1 MEHIETNVSK
11 ELDHF
16 IKTLPQ
22 EKRGSNVY
30 EIVCE
35 DMDGNITERKFGVN
49 VMTDTGF
56 LFEFRNN
63 SYEYESER
71 YIFIGTGSG
80 IPAIT
85 DTQLFQIVPNSIP
98 FLESVTD
105 ARSNLYDNTYDST
118 TGMIIGRRKTGSIT
132 MDYNYSW
139 ASDNI
144 NITEFGE
151 AFGGNVSSYTLHTH
165 CLIYDENHQP
175 SYFTKRINEKVTIS
189 IYRSQCIS
197 VALINSLWTQGKY
210 FFMDVARSVRGHAR
224 SNWDIVRV
232 GSIFPGR
239 CRTETDFPLFPGAY
253 NNQASTDMCGEPLMA
268 GLNTGFESYNT
279 GVAAGVVEI
288 AGESG
293 YSTQHADGYRTNIPF
308 SEYILQDKNLENY
321 GVSVFS
327 TSSLRNYSYSTLI
340 NSKRYFYQFW
350 YVYNELTNP
359 ETVTYNFCY
368 TDDFYH
374 FTFNNIF
381 DMYQL
386 TRGLVTFYALTSL
399 PVHDFHITSCKRYNA
414 LTDDYD
420 IVESFTDDPDY
431 DFRNPERGIW
441 GIYYCRDFTG
451 PTGSHEYSVFI
462 NSNPAAM
469 ISFLDPSTY
478 SIYLTDA
485 YWDPS
490 TFVKLDDNR
499 TVPQALQ
506 HKKYIIKAPY
516 TSGSGGADGIHV
528 LREKNTHAL
537 VPTQPTRLN
546 LTLPMSDIAYNNIEI
561 HGCDEGWI
569 YHNGRI
575 VYPESDNDGSPYVYT
590 INVGDYDSRFIKFFD
605 NHIAFWDNR
614 YQIKSNDSTN
624 SRIKIITVDPAHPDV
639 DPNTTVRYLYDS
651 DIKSFFGETDT
662 TIAYFSDYARIIT
675 DTEHNQLLILRGT
688 HAVGSIDV
696 TAGTPTIRALPN
708 TSDFTATRS
717 SLMYDSDYF
726 VSYIRKTETDYEFK
740 IYDMVNEV
748 VERTFTVPLEGT
760 MTLRGILAYST
771 MVYIQ
776 INRDNT
782 TEYIYMYNMTDG
794 SITPQ
799 ANVIWYHLMQFES
812 YSRLNLFDNDFD
824 YDDEAF
830 IEACH
835 NADTDEGNGC
845 RMFMIFKNDLTNP
858 CYFDIYNNFPNYDKH
873 SDCFMVWTYGK
884 PELRKLN
891 GGKDYVLLIKSQLPQ
906 YSNAHSSTSRTA
918 YNIIDVGYIRN
929 KGYRTPSQLRNN
941 VPLPTFRMPN
951 APPASGG
958 ANTSDSNVAFPYQR
972 VSSSICWYSY
982 ATIYKNNVFVTTTF
996 DQPMF
1001 MDIASFLPHQL
1012 TGTTKTIQ
1020 AINNPKKMS
1029 AHSHGLVVTNDI

>member
-1 MEHIETNVSK
+1 MEHIEANVSK

-30 EIVCE
+30 EIICE

-49 VMTDTGF
+49 VMTNSGF
-56 LFEFRNN
+56 AFEFRDN
-63 SYEYESER
+63 SYEYDSER
-71 YIFIGTGSG
+71 KIFIGTGTG
-80 IPAIT
+80 TPAIT

-98 FLESVTD
+98 FYEAVTD
-105 ARSNLYDNTYDST
+105 ARSNIYDNTYDSVS
-118 TGMIIGRRKTGSIT
+118 GMIIGRRKTGTIT

-139 ASDNI
+139 ATDNI

-151 AFGGNVSSYTLHTH
+151 AFGGDIYSYTLHTH

-210 FFMDVARSVRGHAR
+210 LFMDVARTVRGHAR
-224 SNWDIVRV
+224 NNWDMIRF

-239 CRTETDFPLFPGAY
+239 CRVENDFPLFPGAY
-253 NNQASTDMCGEPLMA
+253 NNQYSTDMCGEPLM
-268 GLNTGFESYNT
+268 GGMNNGFEGYNT
-279 GVAAGVVEI
+279 GVAAHIVEI
-288 AGESG
+288 DGNAG
-293 YSTQHADGYRTNIPF
+293 YSTQHADGYRSNITIP
-308 SEYILQDKNLENY
+308 EYVLQDASYENY
-321 GVSVFS
+321 GISIFS
-327 TSSLRNYSYSTLI
+327 TGTLRSYSYSTLVSTK
-340 NSKRYFYQFW
+340 NWFYQFW
-350 YVYNELTNP
+350 YKYNNLTNP
-359 ETVTYNFCY
+359 ETITYNFCY

-374 FTFNNIF
+374 FSFNNIF

-386 TRGLVTFYALTSL
+386 SRWAVFYAKTSV

-414 LTDDYD
+414 LTDEYD

-499 TVPQALQ
+499 TVPQELQ

-516 TSGSGGADGIHV
+516 TSGISGADGIHA
-528 LREKNTHAL
+528 LREKNLHAL
-537 VPTQPTRLN
+537 VPTAPTRLN
-546 LTLPMSDIAYNNIEI
+546 VTLPMSNSGCNEISAY
-561 HGCDEGWI
+561 GCDEGWI
-569 YHNGRI
+569 YHNNTI
-575 VYPESDNDGSPYVYT
+575 IYPESDNAGSPYVYT
-590 INVGDYDSRFIKFFD
+590 LSIGSYDARYIKFFD
-605 NHIAFWDNR
+605 NHIVFWDNR
-614 YQIKSNDSTN
+614 QYIRPEDSTN
-624 SRIKIITVDPAHPDV
+624 TRIKIITLDSTHPDV

-651 DIKSFFGETDT
+651 EIKSFFGE
-662 TIAYFSDYARIIT
+662 AYQSNEYFDDYARFIT
-675 DTEHNQLLILRGT
+675 DTERNQLLILRGT

-696 TAGTPTIRALPN
+696 TAATATIRALPN
-708 TSDFTATRS
+708 TDDFTAVRS
-717 SLMYDSDYF
+717 SLMYDSDYL
-726 VSYIRKTETDYEFK
+726 VSFIRQTDTDYEFK

-748 VERTFTVPLEGT
+748 VERTFTIPLEGT
-760 MTLRGILAYST
+760 MSLRGILAYST

-799 ANVIWYHLMQFES
+799 ANVVWYHLIEFNS
-812 YSRLNLFDNDFD
+812 HYRLNLFDNDFD
-824 YDDEAF
+824 FDDEAF

-835 NADTDEGNGC
+835 NADLSDDDGC
-845 RMFMIFKNDLTNP
+845 KMFMIFKNDLTNP
-858 CYFDIYNNFPNYDKH
+858 CYFDIYNNFPSWQKH
-873 SDCFMVWTYGK
+873 SECFMVWTYGK

-891 GGKDYVLLIKSQLPQ
+891 GGKDYVLLIKSRLPQ
-906 YSNAHSSTSRTA
+906 YSDAHGSTSPTA

-929 KGYRTPSQLRNN
+929 KGYRTPAQLRGN

-951 APPASGG
+951 ASPASEG
-958 ANTSDSNVAFPYQR
+958 ANTADPNVVFPYQR

-982 ATIYKNNVFVTTTF
+982 ATIYKNNVYVATTF
-996 DQPMF
+996 DQPML

>member
-1 MEHIETNVSK
+1 MEHIEANVSK
-11 ELDHF
+11 ELDQF

-49 VMTDTGF
+49 VMTNSGF
-56 LFEFRNN
+56 SFEFRNN
-63 SYEYESER
+63 EYDWDGER
-71 YIFIGTGSG
+71 KVFIGTGTG

-105 ARSNLYDNTYDST
+105 PGSNIYDNTYDST
-118 TGMIIGRRKTGSIT
+118 SGMIIGRRKTGSIT

-151 AFGGNVSSYTLHTH
+151 TFGGNVSSYTLHTH

-210 FFMDVARSVRGHAR
+210 LFIDVARAVRGHAR
-224 SNWDIVRV
+224 NNWKMIRV
-232 GSIFPGR
+232 GSVFPGR
-239 CRTETDFPLFPGAY
+239 CRVENDFPLFPGAY
-253 NNQASTDMCGEPLMA
+253 NNQQGTDMGGSVLMA
-268 GLNTGFESYNT
+268 AMNNGFESYNT
-279 GVAAGVVEI
+279 GVAAHIVEI
-288 AGESG
+288 DGNSG
-293 YSTQHADGYRTNIPF
+293 YSTQHADGYRSNITIP
-308 SEYILQDKNLENY
+308 EYVLQDASYENY
-321 GVSVFS
+321 GISIFS
-327 TSSLRNYSYSTLI
+327 TGSLRKYSYNTLVTT
-340 NSKRYFYQFW
+340 KDWYYQFW
-350 YVYNELTNP
+350 YKYNNLANP
-359 ETVTYNFCY
+359 ETVTYDFCY

-386 TRGLVTFYALTSL
+386 SRWSTFYSRTSL
-399 PVHDFHITSCKRYNA
+399 PVHDFHITACKRYNA

-469 ISFLDPSTY
+469 LSFLDPSTY

-516 TSGSGGADGIHV
+516 TSGYSGADGIHV

-537 VPTQPTRLN
+537 VPTAPTRLN
-546 LTLPMSDIAYNNIEI
+546 VTLPMSNIAYNNIEV

-569 YHNGRI
+569 YHNERI
-575 VYPESDNDGSPYVYT
+575 IYPESDNDGSPYVYT
-590 INVGDYDSRFIKFFD
+590 ISIGTYDIRYIKFFD
-605 NHIAFWDNR
+605 NHIAVWDNR
-614 YQIKSNDSTN
+614 YYIQPNDSTN
-624 SRIKIITVDPAHPDV
+624 PRIKIITVDPAHPDV

-651 DIKSFFGETDT
+651 DIKSFFGETDQT
-662 TIAYFSDYARIIT
+662 NSYFDDYARIIT
-675 DTEHNQLLILRGT
+675 DKERNQLLILRGT

-696 TAGTPTIRALPN
+696 TAATPTIRALPN
-708 TSDFTATRS
+708 TNDFTAVRS
-717 SLMYDSDYF
+717 SLMYDSDYL
-726 VSYIRKTETDYEFK
+726 VSFIRQTETDYEFK
-740 IYDMVNEV
+740 IYDLVNEV
-748 VERTFTVPLEGT
+748 VERTFTIPLEGT
-760 MTLRGILAYST
+760 MSLRGILAYST

-799 ANVIWYHLMQFES
+799 ANVIWYHLMEFNS
-812 YSRLNLFDNDFD
+812 YFRLNMFDHDYDF
-824 YDDEAF
+824 DDEAF

-835 NADTDEGNGC
+835 NADINDDNGC

-858 CYFDIYNNFPNYDKH
+858 CYFDIYNNFPSYNQHD
-873 SDCFMVWTYGK
+873 SSFMVWTYGK

-891 GGKDYVLLIKSQLPQ
+891 GGKDYVLLIKSKLPQ
-906 YSNAHSSTSRTA
+906 YSEAHNNTSATA
-918 YNIIDVGYIRN
+918 YNIINVGYIRN
-929 KGYRTPSQLRNN
+929 KGYRTPAQLRSNI
-941 VPLPTFRMPN
+941 PLPTYRMPN

-958 ANTSDSNVAFPYQR
+958 ANTSDPNVVFPYQR

-982 ATIYKNNVFVTTTF
+982 ATIYKNKVYVATTF
-996 DQPMF
+996 DQPML

-1029 AHSHGLVVTNDI
+1029 SHSHGLVVTNDI

>member
-1 MEHIETNVSK
+1 MEHIEANVSK
-11 ELDHF
+11 ELDRF

-49 VMTDTGF
+49 VMTNSGF
-56 LFEFRNN
+56 VFEFRNN
-63 SYEYESER
+63 EYDYDGER
-71 YIFIGTGSG
+71 KVFIGTGTG
-80 IPAIT
+80 TPAIT

-105 ARSNLYDNTYDST
+105 VGSNVYDNTYDST
-118 TGMIIGRRKTGSIT
+118 SGMIIGRRKTGSIT

-139 ASDNI
+139 ATDNI

-151 AFGGNVSSYTLHTH
+151 TFGGDIYAYTLHTH

-210 FFMDVARSVRGHAR
+210 LFIDVARAVRGHAR
-224 SNWDIVRV
+224 NNWKMIRV
-232 GSIFPGR
+232 GSVFPGR
-239 CRTETDFPLFPGAY
+239 CRVENDFPLFPGAY
-253 NNQASTDMCGEPLMA
+253 NNQYSTDMCGEPLMGA
-268 GLNTGFESYNT
+268 MNSGFEGYNT
-279 GVAAGVVEI
+279 GVAAHIVEI
-288 AGESG
+288 DGNAG
-293 YSTQHADGYRTNIPF
+293 YSTQHADGYRSNITIP
-308 SEYILQDKNLENY
+308 EYVLQDASYENY
-321 GVSVFS
+321 GISIFS
-327 TSSLRNYSYSTLI
+327 TSSLRKYSYSTLMA
-340 NSKRYFYQFW
+340 SKDWYYQFW
-350 YVYNELTNP
+350 YMYNNLANP
-359 ETVTYNFCY
+359 ETITYNFCY

-374 FTFNNIF
+374 FSFNNIF

-386 TRGLVTFYALTSL
+386 SRWAGFYYRTSV

-469 ISFLDPSTY
+469 LSFLDPSTY

-506 HKKYIIKAPY
+506 HKKYIIKAPF
-516 TSGSGGADGIHV
+516 TSGYSGADGIHV
-528 LREKNTHAL
+528 LREKNLHAL
-537 VPTQPTRLN
+537 VPTQPVRLN
-546 LTLPMSDIAYNNIEI
+546 LTLPMSNSGCNEISAY
-561 HGCDEGWI
+561 GCDEGWI
-569 YHNGRI
+569 YHNNTI
-575 VYPESDNDGSPYVYT
+575 IYPESDNAGSPYTYT
-590 INVGDYDSRFIKFFD
+590 LSIGSYDARYIKLFD
-605 NHIAFWDNR
+605 NYIAFWDNR
-614 YQIKSNDSTN
+614 HKIYPYDSTN
-624 SRIKIITVDPAHPDV
+624 PRIKIITVDPTHPDV

-651 DIKSFFGETDT
+651 DIKSFFGETDET
-662 TIAYFSDYARIIT
+662 HAYFDDYARIIT

-696 TAGTPTIRALPN
+696 TSTTPTIRALPN
-708 TSDFTATRS
+708 TDDFTAVRS
-717 SLMYDSDYF
+717 SLIYDSDYL
-726 VSYIRKTETDYEFK
+726 VSFIRQTNTDYEFK
-740 IYDMVNEV
+740 IYDLVNEV
-748 VERTFTVPLEGT
+748 IERTFTIPLEGT
-760 MTLRGILAYST
+760 MSLRGIIAYST

-782 TEYIYMYNMTDG
+782 TEYIYMYNMADG

-799 ANVIWYHLMQFES
+799 ANVLWYHLMQFNS
-812 YSRLNLFDNDFD
+812 YYRLNLFDNDYDF
-824 YDDEAF
+824 DDEAF
-830 IEACH
+830 IEACN
-835 NADTDEGNGC
+835 NADVSDDDGC
-845 RMFMIFKNDLTNP
+845 KMFMIFKNDLTNP
-858 CYFDIYNNFPNYDKH
+858 CYFDIYNNFSQWNKH
-873 SDCFMVWTYGK
+873 DSCFMVWTYGK

-891 GGKDYVLLIKSQLPQ
+891 GGKDYVLLIKSRLPQ
-906 YSNAHSSTSRTA
+906 YSDAHNNTSPTA

-929 KGYRTPSQLRNN
+929 KGYRTPSELRGN

-951 APPASGG
+951 APPASDG
-958 ANTSDSNVAFPYQR
+958 ANTSDPNVVFPYQR

-996 DQPMF
+996 DQPML

-1029 AHSHGLVVTNDI
+1029 AHSHGLVVTNDIQ

>member
-49 VMTDTGF
+49 VMTDAGF

-63 SYEYESER
+63 SYDYESGR

-151 AFGGNVSSYTLHTH
+151 AYTGSVSSYTLHTH

-197 VALINSLWTQGKY
+197 VDLINSLWTQGKY

-224 SNWDIVRV
+224 SNWDIVRI

-253 NNQASTDMCGEPLMA
+253 NNQGSTDMCGEPLVA
-268 GLNTGFESYNT
+268 GLNTGFEAYNCA
-279 GVAAGVVEI
+279 VAASVVEI

-321 GVSVFS
+321 GISVFS

-386 TRGLVTFYALTSL
+386 TRGLVAFYKLTSL

-414 LTDDYD
+414 LTDEYD
-420 IVESFTDDPDY
+420 IVESFTDDPTY

-516 TSGSGGADGIHV
+516 TSGTGGADGIHV

-590 INVGDYDSRFIKFFD
+590 INVGDYDLRFIKFFD

-662 TIAYFSDYARIIT
+662 TNAYFGDYARIIT
-675 DTEHNQLLILRGT
+675 DTERNQLLILRGT

-696 TAGTPTIRALPN
+696 TAATATIRALPN
-708 TSDFTATRS
+708 TTDFTATRS
-717 SLMYDSDYF
+717 SLMYDSDYL

-748 VERTFTVPLEGT
+748 VERTFTIPLEGT
-760 MTLRGILAYST
+760 MSLRGILAYST

-835 NADTDEGNGC
+835 NADIDEANGC

-951 APPASGG
+951 APPSSGG
-958 ANTSDSNVAFPYQR
+958 ANTSDSNVAFPYTR
-972 VSSSICWYSY
+972 VSSSVCWYSY

-996 DQPMF
+996 DQPML

>member
-1 MEHIETNVSK
+1 MEHIEANVSK
-11 ELDHF
+11 ELDQF

-49 VMTDTGF
+49 VMTNSGF
-56 LFEFRNN
+56 SFEFINN
-63 SYEYESER
+63 SYDYESER
-71 YIFIGTGSG
+71 KVFIGTGTG

-105 ARSNLYDNTYDST
+105 SGSNVYDNTYDSVS
-118 TGMIIGRRKTGSIT
+118 GMIIGRRKTGSIT

-210 FFMDVARSVRGHAR
+210 LFMDVARSVRGHAR
-224 SNWDIVRV
+224 GNWKMIRL

-239 CRTETDFPLFPGAY
+239 CRVENDFPLFPGAY
-253 NNQASTDMCGEPLMA
+253 NNQNSTDMCGEALMN
-268 GLNTGFESYNT
+268 GMNSGFEGYNT
-279 GVAAGVVEI
+279 GVAASIVEI
-288 AGESG
+288 DGNSG
-293 YSTQHADGYRTNIPF
+293 YSTQHTDGYRSNITIP
-308 SEYILQDKNLENY
+308 EYILQDSSYENY
-321 GVSVFS
+321 GISIFS
-327 TSSLRNYSYSTLI
+327 TSSLRKYSYSTLI
-340 NSKRYFYQFW
+340 ATKDWYYQFW
-350 YVYNELTNP
+350 YKYNNLTNP
-359 ETVTYNFCY
+359 ETITYNFCY

-374 FTFNNIF
+374 FSFNNIF

-386 TRGLVTFYALTSL
+386 SRWAAFYKKTSL
-399 PVHDFHITSCKRYNA
+399 PVHDFHITACKRYNA

-516 TSGSGGADGIHV
+516 TSGTSGADGIHV
-528 LREKNTHAL
+528 LREKNLHAL
-537 VPTQPTRLN
+537 VPTAPTRLN
-546 LTLPMSDIAYNNIEI
+546 VTLPMSNIAYNNIEV

-569 YHNGRI
+569 YHNERI
-575 VYPESDNDGSPYVYT
+575 LYPESDNDGSPYVYT
-590 INVGDYDSRFIKFFD
+590 ISVGDYDSRYIKFFD

-614 YQIKSNDSTN
+614 HKIYPYDSTN
-624 SRIKIITVDPAHPDV
+624 PRIKIITVDPTHPDV
-639 DPNTTVRYLYDS
+639 DPNTTVRYIYDS
-651 DIKSFFGETDT
+651 DIKSFFGETDET
-662 TIAYFSDYARIIT
+662 HEYFDDYARIIT
-675 DTEHNQLLILRGT
+675 DTKHNQLLILRGT

-696 TAGTPTIRALPN
+696 TSATATIRALPN
-708 TSDFTATRS
+708 TSDFTAVRS
-717 SLMYDSDYF
+717 SLMYDSDYL
-726 VSYIRKTETDYEFK
+726 VSYIRQTETDYEFK
-740 IYDMVNEV
+740 IYDLVNEV
-748 VERTFTVPLEGT
+748 VERTFTIPLEGT
-760 MTLRGILAYST
+760 MSLRGILAYST

-799 ANVIWYHLMQFES
+799 ANVMWFHLMQFNS
-812 YSRLNLFDNDFD
+812 YFRLNLFDNDFD

-830 IEACH
+830 IEACN
-835 NADTDEGNGC
+835 NADVSDDDGC
-845 RMFMIFKNDLTNP
+845 KMFMIFKNDLTNP
-858 CYFDIYNNFPNYDKH
+858 CYFDIYNNFSQWNKH
-873 SDCFMVWTYGK
+873 DESFMVWTYGK

-891 GGKDYVLLIKSQLPQ
+891 GGKDYVLLIKSRLPQ
-906 YSNAHSSTSRTA
+906 YSEAHNNTSATA
-918 YNIIDVGYIRN
+918 YNIINVGYIRN
-929 KGYRTPSQLRNN
+929 KGYRTPAQLRSNI
-941 VPLPTFRMPN
+941 PLPTYRMPN

-958 ANTSDSNVAFPYQR
+958 ANTSDPNVAFPYQR

-982 ATIYKNNVFVTTTF
+982 ATIYKNSVYVATTF
-996 DQPMF
+996 DQPML

-1029 AHSHGLVVTNDI
+1029 SHSHGLVVTNDI